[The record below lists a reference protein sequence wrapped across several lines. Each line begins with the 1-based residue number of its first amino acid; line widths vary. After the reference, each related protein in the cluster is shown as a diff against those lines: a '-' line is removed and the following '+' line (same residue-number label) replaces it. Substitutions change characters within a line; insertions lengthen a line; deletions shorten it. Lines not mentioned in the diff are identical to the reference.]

1 MSGSWVFSDPVTI
14 MENNIAIY
22 AELLILRRFVVTV
35 HLIKLT
41 IGIITFEI
49 VIK

>member
-1 MSGSWVFSDPVTI
+1 MEAGFPQIVTI
-14 MENNIAIY
+14 MENNIAIHV
-22 AELLILRRFVVTV
+22 ELLILRRFVVTV
-35 HLIKLT
+35 HLTKIT